1 MYSSSGLGQTD
12 TEFLGARDVLLR
24 QINFLNAKL
33 ERFPNADA
41 VVVAQ
46 VRSALDKAQQWFK
59 KAIAQF
65 YEEGNNRIAME
76 SLVIGFRHAQTA
88 SALIGGLDPRSKSAA
103 AAEARATRGAS
114 FSFQVKQTVS
124 GSIAEPLARIVEI
137 VSPAAAEAIRLRGWF
152 LVPILGGGLL
162 VYLLRR

>member
-12 TEFLGARDVLLR
+12 TEFLGSLDVLLR
-24 QINFLNAKL
+24 QINSLNAKL
-33 ERFPNADA
+33 ERFLNADP

-46 VRSALDKAQQWFK
+46 ARSALDKAQQWFE
-59 KAIAQF
+59 KAIARF
-65 YEEGNNRIAME
+65 YGEGNNRTAME
-76 SLVIGFRHAQTA
+76 SLGIGFRHAQTA
-88 SALIGGLDPRSKSAA
+88 SALIGGLDPRVKSTA
-103 AAEARATRGAS
+103 AAEARAKRRAS

-124 GSIAEPLARIVEI
+124 GSIAEPLARIVEM
-137 VSPAAAEAIRLRGWF
+137 VSPAAAESIRSQGWF